1 MARRTY
7 LLTYAVIFVSA
18 LIVSTNAQAES
29 TSAKEREARTACLA
43 GDYTQGVRLLSELFV
58 SSKDPGFIYNQA
70 RCFEQNSRY
79 QEAVSRFKEYLRVGK
94 HLTDEEK
101 ADAQKHLADCQES
114 LAGQPPSPIVARP
127 APPVTAQPA
136 ASSGSIPSD
145 TQPRADVSAAGG
157 DTSATN
163 RGSGLRVAGI
173 VVASVGLATAVTGL
187 VLNLKANSLAD
198 DFNRTQ
204 DPATKS
210 SSSSYKTGSMICYG
224 VGAGALVAAGVLYLI
239 GRSGGGSESN
249 SQVSVL
255 PALTTTGFSLD
266 VRRPF

>member
-1 MARRTY
+1 MAHRTY
-7 LLTYAVIFVSA
+7 LLTCGVIFLSA
-18 LIVSTNAQAES
+18 LFVARDGQAES
-29 TSAKEREARTACLA
+29 TSAMEREARTACLA
-43 GDYTQGVRLLSELFV
+43 GDYTLGVRLLSELFV

-79 QEAVSRFKEYLRVGK
+79 QEAISRFKEYLRVGK

-101 ADAQKHLADCQES
+101 ADAQKHIADCQES
-114 LAGQPPSPIVARP
+114 LAGQPPFAPIVARP

-136 ASSGSIPSD
+136 ASSGSIPAD

-204 DPATKS
+204 DPATK
-210 SSSSYKTGSMICYG
+210 
-224 VGAGALVAAGVLYLI
+224 
-239 GRSGGGSESN
+239 
-249 SQVSVL
+249 
-255 PALTTTGFSLD
+255 
-266 VRRPF
+266 